1 MQKILVID
9 DEPGI
14 REILKRY
21 LTKSGYDVAAV
32 SSGKDG
38 IDILGSGEK
47 IDFLI
52 IDMKMP
58 EMKGI
63 DVLRRISE
71 HYSHLPFVLLSG
83 SLELEEYIAP
93 IKSLGF
99 KKFEVGS
106 KPIILQELL
115 ALIQKLLPKDA

>member
-1 MQKILVID
+1 MQKILIID

-21 LTKSGYDVAAV
+21 LTKEGYDAVAV
-32 SSGKDG
+32 SSGKEG
-38 IDILGSGEK
+38 MAVLESGEN

-63 DVLRRISE
+63 EVLRRISAKYA
-71 HYSHLPFVLLSG
+71 HMPFLLLSG
-83 SLELEEYIAP
+83 SLELEDYIP
-93 IKSLGF
+93 VIRSFGF
-99 KKFEVGS
+99 TKFEIGS

-115 ALIQKLLPKDA
+115 GIIRSLLPRQ